1 MSRIVQKYGGSSL
14 ADVDR
19 IRRVADRIR
28 EARNRYDGV
37 CVVVSAMGDT
47 TDELIQLAHQ
57 LTDDP
62 PAREMDMLMSTGEMQ
77 TAPLLAMRL
86 CALGCAAVSLT
97 GLQAGIRTSGT
108 HRKARIVDIVPE
120 RIVEALDE
128 GTVPVIAGFQGVSES
143 FDITTL
149 GRGGSD
155 TSAVALAAALGA
167 DHCEIYTDVRGV
179 YTADPRIV
187 PDARPIPEISYEE
200 MLEFSAVG
208 AKVMHPRA
216 VEIGEA
222 YDIPIWVRSSF
233 EESPGTIITR
243 HPKLED
249 RQKVRGIAQETDV
262 AKLTLLRVPDRPG
275 IAAAIFGPLAERH
288 VNVDVILH
296 HRRNRHARRAGH
308 GRRDRPRDRGGR
320 RRGDRQHRQSVGR
333 GNRDAQHAGNRR
345 DDVPHARRG
354 GDQHPA
360 HLDERDP
367 HHLHHRPVERPA
379 GGAGAASGLRTRRAL
394 AVRSCSRA
402 GRTVASTTP
411 PRRARS

>member
-14 ADVDR
+14 ADVDH

-28 EARNRYDGV
+28 ESRNRYDGV

-47 TDELIQLAHQ
+47 TDELIELAHQ

-288 VNVDVILH
+288 VNVDVILQNVGH
-296 HRRNRHARRAGH
+296 DGKTDLSFTIAATDMRAARDTVDEIAREIGADGVEATGNIAKVSVVGTGMLNTPGIAATMFRTLAEEGINIQLISTSEIRITCIIDQSSVQQAVRALHRAYA
-308 GRRDRPRDRGGR
+308 
-320 RRGDRQHRQSVGR
+320 
-333 GNRDAQHAGNRR
+333 
-345 DDVPHARRG
+345 
-354 GDQHPA
+354 
-360 HLDERDP
+360 LDE
-367 HHLHHRPVERPA
+367 L
-379 GGAGAASGLRTRRAL
+379 
-394 AVRSCSRA
+394 
-402 GRTVASTTP
+402 
-411 PRRARS
+411 